1 MKPMATQISPPSQ
14 AIRVLERI
22 DEERFTGLL
31 RVSAREATGEF
42 WFLAGILEEGRFGAS
57 RGEEARERLLRATE
71 VTFQAELRLPHVSG
85 GLKKPMPASG
95 SFAEF
100 RPVVLMRHCESYALT
115 CSLELRGTDRTVRL
129 TYRVGDLLSVD
140 AAAGNDALPALLE
153 SDQGTFEFSLPTFEL
168 PEGTVAMP
176 SNYPSQIPL
185 AERIDRVLADEA
197 AAAPAKP
204 APDDA
209 SEAQRKFDE
218 AAVAAEAKRKADE
231 AAAVEAKRKADEA
244 AAAEAKR
251 KADEAAAAEAKR
263 KADEA
268 AAAEAKRKAEQV
280 AAEARRRADEAA
292 AAAARRKADEAAA
305 AETKRQMDEAAAAEA
320 KRQADE
326 AAAAEAKRQADEAAA
341 AEAKRQADEAAAA
354 EAKREADEAAAAEA
368 KREADEAAAAE
379 AKRQADDAAVADAKR
394 TDEARAV
401 AASKIARESKRGKAP
416 PEAKRAG
423 SSKPKTSPSKSSKP
437 DDEQLRVPTRTSR
450 WPLLLLAL
458 VLVGLAYFMMVRMGY
473 L

>member
-263 KADEA
+263 KA
-268 AAAEAKRKAEQV
+268 EQV